1 MKNLTFY
8 FLMLLAA
15 TGFAQNSPINFEA
28 GGHGANW
35 TWAVFE
41 NATNPPLEIIA
52 NPDPSGINTSAT
64 VAKFTA
70 LAAGNPWA
78 GCESMHG
85 ADLGPFVLGPSNSI
99 IKIMVWK
106 SVISDVGI
114 KMASPAGW
122 AQVEIKR
129 PNTVVNQWEE
139 LTFDFSNYVNPPAD
153 QGQLDQIIVFP
164 DFNLAGRGQDN
175 IIYFDNITFS
185 AGGGG
190 TSGPATPAPTPP
202 ARNAADVV
210 SVFSGA
216 YAQVPGTD
224 FNPNWGQST
233 VVATIDIQGN
243 PTLRY
248 ANFNYQGT
256 QFAQPLNVSAMEKL
270 HIDMW
275 TANATSVN
283 VFCISP
289 GPVETA
295 FALPVTP
302 GQWGSYDIP
311 LSAFAN
317 VNLSDVIQ
325 FKFDG
330 GNGSP
335 TIYLDN
341 LYFYKGASTGG
352 ADPNAPINFEPGGF
366 GANWTW
372 TVFENASNPPLEII
386 ANPDPSGINTS
397 ATVAKFTALQGG
409 NPWAGVESMHGADL
423 GPFVLGPTN
432 STIKIMV
439 WKSVISDVGI
449 KLASPAGWAQVEIK
463 RPNTVVNQWEELT
476 FDFSNYVNPPADQ
489 GQLDQIIVFPDF
501 NLSGRTQDN
510 IIYFDNITFGPAGGG
525 NPTVPMVP
533 APTPTRPASSVISLF
548 SNAYTNV
555 PVDTWRTGWSNAIL
569 EDIAI
574 QGNATKK
581 YSQLDFVGIETVAN
595 QIDATGMTHIH
606 IDVWSADFT
615 FFGFKL
621 VDFGA
626 DGAFGGGDDVEH
638 QVNYNLPQQGQW
650 LSLDIPLSS
659 FAGLT
664 TRAHMAQYILVG
676 QPTGANTIYVDN
688 VYFYT
693 NIVDTDEAE
702 AFRNTV
708 RVYPNPVAA
717 GEQVQFSREVS
728 QIEVFD
734 LAGQRVLAGSGFRLN
749 TAVLNPGVYVLKM
762 RVQDGSIQ
770 TQKLV
775 VK

>member
-1 MKNLTFY
+1 
-8 FLMLLAA
+8 
-15 TGFAQNSPINFEA
+15 
-28 GGHGANW
+28 
-35 TWAVFE
+35 
-41 NATNPPLEIIA
+41 
-52 NPDPSGINTSAT
+52 
-64 VAKFTA
+64 
-70 LAAGNPWA
+70 
-78 GCESMHG
+78 
-85 ADLGPFVLGPSNSI
+85 
-99 IKIMVWK
+99 
-106 SVISDVGI
+106 
-114 KMASPAGW
+114 
-122 AQVEIKR
+122 
-129 PNTVVNQWEE
+129 
-139 LTFDFSNYVNPPAD
+139 
-153 QGQLDQIIVFP
+153 
-164 DFNLAGRGQDN
+164 
-175 IIYFDNITFS
+175 
-185 AGGGG
+185 
-190 TSGPATPAPTPP
+190 
-202 ARNAADVV
+202 
-210 SVFSGA
+210 
-216 YAQVPGTD
+216 
-224 FNPNWGQST
+224 
-233 VVATIDIQGN
+233 
-243 PTLRY
+243 
-248 ANFNYQGT
+248 
-256 QFAQPLNVSAMEKL
+256 
-270 HIDMW
+270 
-275 TANATSVN
+275 
-283 VFCISP
+283 
-289 GPVETA
+289 
-295 FALPVTP
+295 
-302 GQWGSYDIP
+302 
-311 LSAFAN
+311 
-317 VNLSDVIQ
+317 
-325 FKFDG
+325 
-330 GNGSP
+330 
-335 TIYLDN
+335 
-341 LYFYKGASTGG
+341 
-352 ADPNAPINFEPGGF
+352 
-366 GANWTW
+366 
-372 TVFENASNPPLEII
+372 
-386 ANPDPSGINTS
+386 
-397 ATVAKFTALQGG
+397 
-409 NPWAGVESMHGADL
+409 
-423 GPFVLGPTN
+423 
-432 STIKIMV
+432 
-439 WKSVISDVGI
+439 
-449 KLASPAGWAQVEIK
+449 
-463 RPNTVVNQWEELT
+463 
-476 FDFSNYVNPPADQ
+476 
-489 GQLDQIIVFPDF
+489 
-501 NLSGRTQDN
+501 
-510 IIYFDNITFGPAGGG
+510 GG
-525 NPTVPMVP
+525 NPTVPMVA

>member
-1 MKNLTFY
+1 
-8 FLMLLAA
+8 
-15 TGFAQNSPINFEA
+15 
-28 GGHGANW
+28 
-35 TWAVFE
+35 
-41 NATNPPLEIIA
+41 
-52 NPDPSGINTSAT
+52 
-64 VAKFTA
+64 
-70 LAAGNPWA
+70 
-78 GCESMHG
+78 SMHG

-153 QGQLDQIIVFP
+153 LGQLDQIIVFP
-164 DFNLAGRGQDN
+164 DFNLAGRGQN
-175 IIYFDNITFS
+175 
-185 AGGGG
+185 
-190 TSGPATPAPTPP
+190 
-202 ARNAADVV
+202 
-210 SVFSGA
+210 
-216 YAQVPGTD
+216 
-224 FNPNWGQST
+224 
-233 VVATIDIQGN
+233 
-243 PTLRY
+243 
-248 ANFNYQGT
+248 
-256 QFAQPLNVSAMEKL
+256 
-270 HIDMW
+270 
-275 TANATSVN
+275 
-283 VFCISP
+283 
-289 GPVETA
+289 
-295 FALPVTP
+295 
-302 GQWGSYDIP
+302 
-311 LSAFAN
+311 
-317 VNLSDVIQ
+317 
-325 FKFDG
+325 
-330 GNGSP
+330 
-335 TIYLDN
+335 
-341 LYFYKGASTGG
+341 
-352 ADPNAPINFEPGGF
+352 
-366 GANWTW
+366 
-372 TVFENASNPPLEII
+372 
-386 ANPDPSGINTS
+386 
-397 ATVAKFTALQGG
+397 
-409 NPWAGVESMHGADL
+409 
-423 GPFVLGPTN
+423 
-432 STIKIMV
+432 
-439 WKSVISDVGI
+439 
-449 KLASPAGWAQVEIK
+449 
-463 RPNTVVNQWEELT
+463 
-476 FDFSNYVNPPADQ
+476 
-489 GQLDQIIVFPDF
+489 
-501 NLSGRTQDN
+501 N

-525 NPTVPMVP
+525 NPTVPMVA